1 MGRMEKEMGR
11 KGRAVVEMRG
21 WVEMKGEWNEDEVKR
36 VAEEVGKKGRGVD
49 VVVLGGRGM

>member
-11 KGRAVVEMRG
+11 KGREVVEMRG

-36 VAEEVGKKGRGVD
+36 GAEEVGKKGRGVD